1 MKDFSAANH
10 VLRMALRF
18 IFILEVDPPIGSTAM
33 EPARLCVCVN
43 SFGVRTLCVGGTLL
57 HFVRTG
63 TLPGAGGALRL
74 PEAVSAVNVRVDRVF
89 QTCEGQLGSRVR
101 GCRPLLRAVAPLLGV
116 KQPALPTIQGNRVLR
131 GSRASVSERV
141 EGRSGLECAERAS
154 EALRGL
160 LWHNGQCRSESTWH
174 WS

>member
-43 SFGVRTLCVGGTLL
+43 FLSVRTLCVGGTLL

-63 TLPGAGGALRL
+63 DLPGAAGALRV
-74 PEAVSAVNVRVDRVF
+74 PEAVSAVSVRVDRVI
-89 QTCEGQLGSRVR
+89 QSCEGQQGLHWS
-101 GCRPLLRAVAPLLGV
+101 GCRSFVRAVGP
-116 KQPALPTIQGNRVLR
+116 
-131 GSRASVSERV
+131 VSK
-141 EGRSGLECAERAS
+141 LAMP
-154 EALRGL
+154 
-160 LWHNGQCRSESTWH
+160 
-174 WS
+174 

>member
-43 SFGVRTLCVGGTLL
+43 FFGVRTLCVGGTLL

-63 TLPGAGGALRL
+63 TLPGGGGALRV
-74 PEAVSAVNVRVDRVF
+74 PEAVSAVSVRVDRGF
-89 QTCEGQLGSRVR
+89 QTCEGQQGSRLR
-101 GCRPLLRAVAPLLGV
+101 GCQPLLRAVVPLFRVERPNL
-116 KQPALPTIQGNRVLR
+116 LTLQGNRVLR
-131 GSRASVSERV
+131 GFRTCVSERV
-141 EGRSGLECAERAS
+141 EGQSGSECTERAR
-154 EALRGL
+154 EVL
-160 LWHNGQCRSESTWH
+160 
-174 WS
+174 